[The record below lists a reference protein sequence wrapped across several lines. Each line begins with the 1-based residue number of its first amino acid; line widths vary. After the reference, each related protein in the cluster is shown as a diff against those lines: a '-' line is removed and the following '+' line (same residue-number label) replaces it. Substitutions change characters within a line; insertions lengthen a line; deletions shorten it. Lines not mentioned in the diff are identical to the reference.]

1 MAFQLMTFRRRDVLL
16 KAVAVAG
23 LGLLPRQATA
33 TEAVRLMCGYGV
45 GNPTDLCAQLIQDG
59 LSAALDQP
67 VEFDYALGD
76 AGRRAA
82 RHVIDSRPDGKTLL
96 IAEVLNLVLQDA
108 PADPLLSRLMPIAKI
123 TRGFSTA
130 IVVNQYS
137 SIADWAGLLA
147 AARTSRLKAA
157 TTGLDSTVGLL
168 LALVE
173 QRMKLSFDPV
183 ETESTKAAVGLL
195 LTRRAELAAVDTRL
209 ALLHNKRDSTKLR
222 IIATSGARRSPEL
235 PQVPTLAELVGD
247 PKLAYTIS
255 YGVFA
260 PAATAPAVA
269 ARLTAALLG
278 MRDDKSLQ
286 SQARLA
292 DIPVQIDGPSAV
304 LETIARDR
312 RVAQDIGR

>member
-1 MAFQLMTFRRRDVLL
+1 MTFQRMEFQRREVLL

-23 LGLLPRQATA
+23 LGFLPRQAAA
-33 TEAVRLMCGYGV
+33 TETVRLMCGYGV

-59 LSAALDQP
+59 LSAALDEP

-82 RHVIDSRPDGKTLL
+82 RHVIDSKPDGKTLL
-96 IAEVLNLVLQDA
+96 IAEVLNLILQDTS
-108 PADPLLSRLMPIAKI
+108 ADPLLSRLMPIAKI

-147 AARTSRLKAA
+147 AARTGRLKAA

-183 ETESTKAAVGLL
+183 ETASTKAAVDLL

-222 IIATSGARRSPEL
+222 IIATSGARRSSEL

-260 PAATAPAVA
+260 PVATAPAVA

-278 MRDDKSLQ
+278 MRNDKSLQ

-292 DIPVQIDGPSAV
+292 DIPVQIEGPSAV

>member
-1 MAFQLMTFRRRDVLL
+1 MTFQRRDVLL

-23 LGLLPRQATA
+23 LGLLPRQAA
-33 TEAVRLMCGYGV
+33 AAEAIRLMCGYGV

-59 LSAALDQP
+59 LSAALDEP

-82 RHVIDSRPDGKTLL
+82 HHVIDSRPDGKTLL
-96 IAEVLNLVLQDA
+96 IAEVLNLVLQDTA
-108 PADPLLSRLMPIAKI
+108 ADPLLSRLMPIAKI

-137 SIADWAGLLA
+137 SIADWVGLLA

-183 ETESTKAAVGLL
+183 ETESTQAAVGLL

-260 PAATAPAVA
+260 PAATASAVA

-312 RVAQDIGR
+312 RVARDIGR

>member
-1 MAFQLMTFRRRDVLL
+1 MTLQRRDVLL
-16 KAVAVAG
+16 KAIAVGG
-23 LGLLPRQATA
+23 LGFLPRQVAAAET
-33 TEAVRLMCGYGV
+33 VRLMCGYGV

-59 LSAALDQP
+59 LSAALDEP

-82 RHVIDSRPDGKTLL
+82 HHVIDSKPDGKTLL
-96 IAEVLNLVLQDA
+96 IAEVLNLVLQDTA
-108 PADPLLSRLMPIAKI
+108 ADPLLSRLAPIAKI

-130 IVVNQYS
+130 IVVNQFS
-137 SIADWAGLLA
+137 SIADWPGLLT
-147 AARTSRLKAA
+147 AARASRLKAA
-157 TTGLDSTVGLL
+157 TTGRDSTVGLL
-168 LALVE
+168 LALIE
-173 QRMKLSFDPV
+173 QRTKLSFDLV
-183 ETESTKAAVGLL
+183 ETASTKAAVDLL
-195 LTRRAELAAVDTRL
+195 LTRRAEIAVVDTRL
-209 ALLHNKRDSTKLR
+209 ALQHNRRDSTKLR
-222 IIATSGARRSPEL
+222 VIATSGAQRSPEL

-260 PAATAPAVA
+260 PATIAPAVA
-269 ARLTAALLG
+269 ARLTGALLG
-278 MRDDKSLQ
+278 MRNDRSLQ

-312 RVAQDIGR
+312 RVAADIGR

>member
-1 MAFQLMTFRRRDVLL
+1 MAFRLMTFRRRDVLL
-16 KAVAVAG
+16 KAVAVTG
-23 LGLLPRQATA
+23 LGFLPRQAA
-33 TEAVRLMCGYGV
+33 ASEAIRLMCGYGV

-59 LSAALDQP
+59 LSAALDEP

-82 RHVIDSRPDGKTLL
+82 RHVIDSQPDGKTLL
-96 IAEVLNLVLQDA
+96 IAEVLNLVLQDT
-108 PADPLLSRLMPIAKI
+108 PADPLLSRLMPVAKI

-137 SIADWAGLLA
+137 SIADWPGLLA

-173 QRMKLSFDPV
+173 QRMKLSFDPI
-183 ETESTKAAVGLL
+183 ETVSTKAAADLL
-195 LTRRAELAAVDTRL
+195 MTRRADLAAVDTRL
-209 ALLHNKRDSTKLR
+209 ALLHNRRDSTKLR
-222 IIATSGARRSPEL
+222 VIATSGARRSPEL

-255 YGVFA
+255 YGIFA
-260 PAATAPAVA
+260 PAATASAVV

-278 MRDDKSLQ
+278 MRVDKSLQ

-312 RVAQDIGR
+312 RVARDIGR

>member
-1 MAFQLMTFRRRDVLL
+1 
-16 KAVAVAG
+16 
-23 LGLLPRQATA
+23 
-33 TEAVRLMCGYGV
+33 MCGYGV

-59 LSAALDQP
+59 LSAALDEP

-76 AGRRAA
+76 GGRRAA
-82 RHVIDSRPDGKTLL
+82 SHVIDSKPDGKTLL
-96 IAEVLNLVLQDA
+96 IAEVLNLVLQDTS
-108 PADPLLSRLMPIAKI
+108 ADPLLSRLMPIAKI

-147 AARTSRLKAA
+147 VARTSRLKAA

-183 ETESTKAAVGLL
+183 ETASTKAAVDLL
-195 LTRRAELAAVDTRL
+195 LMRRAELAAVDTRL

-222 IIATSGARRSPEL
+222 VIATSGARRSPEL

-260 PAATAPAVA
+260 PAATASAVA
-269 ARLTAALLG
+269 TRLTAALLG
-278 MRDDKSLQ
+278 MRDDKLLQ

-292 DIPVQIDGPSAV
+292 DIPVQIEGPSAV

-312 RVAQDIGR
+312 RVALDIGR

>member
-1 MAFQLMTFRRRDVLL
+1 MAFRLMTFRRRDVLL
-16 KAVAVAG
+16 KAVAVTG
-23 LGLLPRQATA
+23 LGFLPRQAA
-33 TEAVRLMCGYGV
+33 ASEAIRLMCGYGV

-59 LSAALDQP
+59 LSAALDEP

-82 RHVIDSRPDGKTLL
+82 RHVIDSQPDGKTLL
-96 IAEVLNLVLQDA
+96 IAEVLNLVLQDT
-108 PADPLLSRLMPIAKI
+108 PADPLLSRLMPVAKI

-137 SIADWAGLLA
+137 SIADWPGLLA

-173 QRMKLSFDPV
+173 QRMKLSFDPI
-183 ETESTKAAVGLL
+183 ETASTKAAADLL
-195 LTRRAELAAVDTRL
+195 MTRRADLAAVDTRL
-209 ALLHNKRDSTKLR
+209 ALLHNRRDSTKLR
-222 IIATSGARRSPEL
+222 VIATSGARRSPGL

-255 YGVFA
+255 YGIFA
-260 PAATAPAVA
+260 PAATASAVV

-278 MRDDKSLQ
+278 MRADKSLQ

-312 RVAQDIGR
+312 RVARDIGR